1 MNKTGLRQLFERFTE
16 YMVIFEQLKGK
27 HSLQT
32 YKDLASISRDL
43 DAAIVKEF
51 QSTTEL
57 AGQLTRRLERHK
69 TDSIIGITKSIDNLL
84 DRISERAVVGKRTD
98 RLEEYFNLLIT
109 YCIPKVYREQKEAY
123 LDGLYSE
130 LADVKF
136 CGDEVR
142 NAYAEAAA

>member
-1 MNKTGLRQLFERFTE
+1 MMNKIGLRQLFERFTE

-32 YKDLASISRDL
+32 YKDLANISRDL

-51 QSTTEL
+51 QTTTEL

-69 TDSIIGITKSIDNLL
+69 TDSIVGITKSIDNLF
-84 DRISERAVVGKRTD
+84 DRISDRAIVGKRTD

-109 YCIPKVYREQKEAY
+109 YCIPKSYSQQKELY
-123 LDGLYSE
+123 LEQL
-130 LADVKF
+130 
-136 CGDEVR
+136 DEIMYNVDDMR
-142 NAYAEAAA
+142 NAYAEAA